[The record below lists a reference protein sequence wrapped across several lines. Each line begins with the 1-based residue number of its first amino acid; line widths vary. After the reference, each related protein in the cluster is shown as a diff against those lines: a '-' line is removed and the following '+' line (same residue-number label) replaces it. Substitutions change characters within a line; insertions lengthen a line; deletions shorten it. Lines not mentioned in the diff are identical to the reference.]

1 MGMISVG
8 RDNWRDLSVEVGI
21 TAVRTEE
28 FVMIRQLLEMFK
40 DFLILAEVCFSF
52 FFFPLLR
59 VPNGV
64 FRLSRWLLA
73 PTAQLLFQ
81 LPLIP

>member
-28 FVMIRQLLEMFK
+28 FAMIRQLLEMFK
-40 DFLILAEVCFSF
+40 DFLILAEVCFS
-52 FFFPLLR
+52 FFPLLR

-73 PTAQLLFQ
+73 PTAQLLFH

>member
-40 DFLILAEVCFSF
+40 DFLILAEVCVSL
-52 FFFPLLR
+52 FFPYYVCLMVCL
-59 VPNGV
+59 GCEDGY
-64 FRLSRWLLA
+64 
-73 PTAQLLFQ
+73 
-81 LPLIP
+81 